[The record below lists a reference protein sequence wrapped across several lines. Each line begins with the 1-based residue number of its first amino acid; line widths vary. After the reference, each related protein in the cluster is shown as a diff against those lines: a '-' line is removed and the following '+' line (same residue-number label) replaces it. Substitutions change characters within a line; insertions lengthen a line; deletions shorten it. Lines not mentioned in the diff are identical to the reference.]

1 MLFSQTIDNIDSE
14 ITALLAQVEAAKQ
27 RQTQLIELDA
37 LTDHTLEGLADV
49 VSKIQCNA
57 PDAIAQLKSA
67 VLTLFDSGDDGNDGG
82 NQPTDPTPDTDPDEP
97 ELLCLNGETGDCLT
111 TADLD
116 YEWASPFATP
126 LACQLWEDAPL
137 LGQACTVEFPSLS
150 LNKRLTPNLSR

>member
-14 ITALLAQVEAAKQ
+14 ITALLAQVEAKKQ

-49 VSKIQCNA
+49 VSKIQCKA
-57 PDAIAQLKSA
+57 PDAIASLKSA
-67 VLTLFDSGDDGNDGG
+67 VLGLFGNDGNDGG
-82 NQPTDPTPDTDPDEP
+82 NQPTDPMPDTDPDEP

-116 YEWASPFATP
+116 GEGQSKSALNLRSG
-126 LACQLWEDAPL
+126 DKKPL
-137 LGQACTVEFPSLS
+137 LCLLGIRGEVEDRYQNRIRQP
-150 LNKRLTPNLSR
+150 RQP